1 MPPSRHSLAGKCIE
15 VERGA
20 VNIEPFVLKKHLR
33 AGFHV
38 SLSVRLENLLR
49 TAFGDLADAAR
60 TTHSMR
66 ESHLPVSRHLPVAV
80 TVAVAVRA
88 CPIRRSPIRD
98 ELSAAALPLHTT
110 DHDTTAI

>member
-1 MPPSRHSLAGKCIE
+1 MIRRAR
-15 VERGA
+15 ERISSDPGGFASHHFGA
-20 VNIEPFVLKKHLR
+20 VNIEPFVLQQHLR
-33 AGFHV
+33 PGFHV
-38 SLSVRLENLLR
+38 FLSVRLEKLLR

-88 CPIRRSPIRD
+88 CPIRRSAISD
-98 ELSAAALPLHTT
+98 ELSDAHG
-110 DHDTTAI
+110 HVYGSAIQ